1 MQWLLVV
8 CFTSFSIFANNLDLI
23 KYSTLQGQFWQKN
36 IISGETI
43 DKRKGRFYIKD
54 SGESRWEINV
64 DSKFKKILLTT
75 NKQKLMMVDPQLEQI
90 VFHDYKDI
98 PLLKNLVMFDFNNAQ
113 QEFIASSLSNQGHLK
128 VFKLLP
134 KQASVNYEYVLLYI
148 DNGLVSKIKIYRGS
162 DEAVLIEFSNVKVDE
177 FIDNNKFIFVIPK
190 NYDVVKSKKA
200 NEL

>member
-8 CFTSFSIFANNLDLI
+8 CFASFSIFANNLDLI

-113 QEFIASSLSNQGHLK
+113 QEFIASSLANQGHLK

-177 FIDNNKFIFVIPK
+177 FIDSNKFIFVIPK